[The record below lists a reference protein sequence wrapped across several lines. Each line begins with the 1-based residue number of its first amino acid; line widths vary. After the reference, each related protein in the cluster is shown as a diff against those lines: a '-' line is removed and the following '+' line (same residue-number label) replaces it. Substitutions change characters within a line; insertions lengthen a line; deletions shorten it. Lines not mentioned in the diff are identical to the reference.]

1 MVFSPA
7 ATQAERD
14 YYQIADTLIQAF
26 LKAKFPESEQQEEE
40 KSELEITETDS
51 KGNTILLYGKDEDGR
66 LVNRLSLDMVKNLE
80 TLKDSPVGTQIEG
93 MPAVTVKV
101 DGEVFLATDKD
112 GTVVENKQSN
122 LLDVLTSLTPEIDS
136 VPPTLTVSE
145 NVNGDEVLLKGETS
159 TGQSVDE
166 LTSDFKNQLDFL
178 MSAPVGT
185 DLSIGA
191 MTIKSGNEVLFET
204 DAEGKV
210 VVNQMFPNDR
220 DNIEDFE
227 IRAER
232 EEWSEQQQQDEIEAE
247 IAAELE
253 QERSAESSSAGLRPA
268 SLTLSQQVRE
278 EVDPLSWV
286 DDMFL
291 DEPEP
296 TPEETQEEATVQV
309 AVNQQIDEILDDA
322 YEAMTE
328 DPEEESEVQAGE
340 TRLDFEAL
348 IDVFSLNLQE
358 LVDRENESALLMSRM
373 QAESEQEQNTDPL
386 GAFFEGLSSDQRSEI
401 EAQASLQ
408 ISQASLAFDAQ
419 QSQQQSVSDNSP
431 QAYKPTA
438 QPLSSNERASVEEPS
453 QTAELVAY
461 MGSNIDEA
469 LKKAGDNQ
477 SIEDDKPR
485 DGLSA
490 IASAMSALPSSPTK
504 DVMLGMVADMQ
515 HSLEQQEKTPNPE
528 MEAFVSRRKEEPQNS
543 NWWQKVSST
552 LESTFG
558 NVRDTFQNWRAATT
572 LNKLAQSQALQSG
585 ESYEAAGF
593 NLSRE
598 GNQYTLSDK
607 EGNPKMRFESTIL
620 GVKVDNT
627 LPPLSGG
634 DFAKTVQLRA
644 DLDAGKE
651 PSGAFIN
658 QAIHEG
664 QYISRV
670 NRIIKALSDYAK
682 SQGGNAKVD
691 GKLSYD
697 FRANS
702 KGSVM
707 ITDKEGNVLL
717 AAGNGQMRSRME
729 EKDLAHFEKMI
740 PALSQSNTKMAV
752 AAQASVSAA
761 PAAATP
767 KKSKGL
773 ELG

>member
-204 DAEGKV
+204 DAQGKV

-227 IRAER
+227 IRAEQ
-232 EEWSEQQQQDEIEAE
+232 EEQEEQDEIEAE

-253 QERSAESSSAGLRPA
+253 QERSE
-268 SLTLSQQVRE
+268 QVRE

-286 DDMFL
+286 DDMLL

-296 TPEETQEEATVQV
+296 TPEETQTLATEQV
-309 AVNQQIDEILDDA
+309 AVNQQIDEILDEA
-322 YEAMTE
+322 YEAMA
-328 DPEEESEVQAGE
+328 DPEEEPEQQAGE
-340 TRLDFEAL
+340 TRLEFEAL
-348 IDVFSLNLQE
+348 VDVFSLNLQE
-358 LVDRENESALLMSRM
+358 LVDRENESALSMSRM

-386 GAFFEGLSSDQRSEI
+386 GAFFEGLSSDQRAEI
-401 EAQASLQ
+401 EAQ
-408 ISQASLAFDAQ
+408 
-419 QSQQQSVSDNSP
+419 QSQEQSVPDNSP

-438 QPLSSNERASVEEPS
+438 QPLSSNDRASVEEPS

-461 MGSNIDEA
+461 LGSNIDKA

-477 SIEDDKPR
+477 SIQDDKPR

-490 IASAMSALPSSPTK
+490 MPKAVLPHIASALDTLPSSPTK
-504 DVMLGMVADMQ
+504 DAMLGMVADMQ
-515 HSLEQQEKTPNPE
+515 QSKEQQEKTPNPE
-528 MEAFVSRRKEEPQNS
+528 MEAFVARRKEEPQNS

-761 PAAATP
+761 PAAAQS

>member
-1 MVFSPA
+1 
-7 ATQAERD
+7 
-14 YYQIADTLIQAF
+14 
-26 LKAKFPESEQQEEE
+26 
-40 KSELEITETDS
+40 
-51 KGNTILLYGKDEDGR
+51 
-66 LVNRLSLDMVKNLE
+66 
-80 TLKDSPVGTQIEG
+80 PVGTQIEG

-136 VPPTLTVSE
+136 VTPTLTVSE

-210 VVNQMFPNDR
+210 VVNQMFPDDR
-220 DNIEDFE
+220 DTIEDFE
-227 IRAER
+227 IRAEQ
-232 EEWSEQQQQDEIEAE
+232 EEQEEQDEIEAE

-253 QERSAESSSAGLRPA
+253 QERSE
-268 SLTLSQQVRE
+268 QVRE

-286 DDMFL
+286 DDMLL

-296 TPEETQEEATVQV
+296 TPEETQTLATEQV

-322 YEAMTE
+322 YEAMV
-328 DPEEESEVQAGE
+328 DPEEEPEVSEGE

-348 IDVFSLNLQE
+348 VDVFSLNLQE
-358 LVDRENESALLMSRM
+358 LVDRENESAGTMSRM

-461 MGSNIDEA
+461 MGSNIDRRWVPEPLPAQEARVRSDEA

-490 IASAMSALPSSPTK
+490 MPKAVLPHIASALQALPSSPTK

-528 MEAFVSRRKEEPQNS
+528 MEAFVARRKEEPQNS

-761 PAAATP
+761 PAAAQS

>member
-204 DAEGKV
+204 DAQGKV

-227 IRAER
+227 IRAEQ
-232 EEWSEQQQQDEIEAE
+232 EEQEEQDEIEAE

-253 QERSAESSSAGLRPA
+253 QERSE
-268 SLTLSQQVRE
+268 QVRE

-286 DDMFL
+286 DDMLL

-296 TPEETQEEATVQV
+296 TPEETQTLATEQV

-322 YEAMTE
+322 YEAMV
-328 DPEEESEVQAGE
+328 DPEEEPEVSEGE

-348 IDVFSLNLQE
+348 VDVFSLNLQE

-386 GAFFEGLSSDQRSEI
+386 GAFFEGLSSDQKSEI

-419 QSQQQSVSDNSP
+419 PSQQQSVSDNSP

-490 IASAMSALPSSPTK
+490 MPKAVLPHIASALDTLPSSPTK
-504 DVMLGMVADMQ
+504 DAMLGMVADMQ
-515 HSLEQQEKTPNPE
+515 QSKEQQEKTPNPE
-528 MEAFVSRRKEEPQNS
+528 MEAFVARRKEEPQNS

-761 PAAATP
+761 PAAAQS

>member
-204 DAEGKV
+204 DAQGKV

-227 IRAER
+227 IRAEQ
-232 EEWSEQQQQDEIEAE
+232 EEQEEQDEIEAE

-253 QERSAESSSAGLRPA
+253 QERSE
-268 SLTLSQQVRE
+268 QVRE

-286 DDMFL
+286 DDMLL

-296 TPEETQEEATVQV
+296 TPEETQTLATEQV

-322 YEAMTE
+322 YEAMV
-328 DPEEESEVQAGE
+328 DPEEEPEVSEGE

-348 IDVFSLNLQE
+348 VDVFSLNLQE
-358 LVDRENESALLMSRM
+358 LVDRENESAATMSRM

-386 GAFFEGLSSDQRSEI
+386 GAFFEGLSSDQSSEI

-419 QSQQQSVSDNSP
+419 QSQDQSVSDNFP

-438 QPLSSNERASVEEPS
+438 QPLSSNDRASVEEPS

-490 IASAMSALPSSPTK
+490 MPKAVLPHIASALDTLPSSPTK

-515 HSLEQQEKTPNPE
+515 RTKEQQEKTPNPE
-528 MEAFVSRRKEEPQNS
+528 MEAFVARRKEEPQNW

-761 PAAATP
+761 PAAAQS